1 MSDESRIRVTHI
13 LTKPELGGAQANTLY
28 TVGHL
33 DRRRFAPALVT
44 SPRGPLAAEMAALED
59 TRVTFVPELVR
70 PIRPLTD
77 WEAME
82 RLVAILRQSRPHIVH
97 THSSKAGLL
106 GRVAARR
113 AGVPVVIHSVHG
125 FPFHEWMP
133 RARRTLY
140 WALERGAAR
149 LTDHFICVAR
159 SDIRKGVK
167 AGIFTEENVELI
179 RSGIPLEPFRQAE
192 GLGVAVRE
200 EMGIPAEAPLVAMVA
215 CLKPQK
221 DPLAF
226 VEMAARVREQV
237 PEAWFLLVG
246 DGILRPEVMAAG
258 ERLGLGKH
266 LHLAGWRRDIPAV
279 MDALDVLV
287 LTSRHEG
294 LPRVVPE
301 AMARGRA
308 VVATA
313 VDGTPEA
320 ITEGETGCLVAPG
333 DIAGMAERVTWLLQD
348 PRRGKRMGEA
358 ASRQVSEFDID
369 DMVRR
374 QERLYDGLM
383 AQRRGEAA

>member
-1 MSDESRIRVTHI
+1 MSDEARIRVTHI
-13 LTKPELGGAQANTLY
+13 LTRPELGGAQANTLY

-33 DRRRFAPALVT
+33 DRQRFAPALVT
-44 SPRGPLAAEMAALED
+44 SPEGPLAAEMASLQD
-59 TRVTFVPELVR
+59 TQVTFVPELVV

-77 WEAME
+77 WEAMA
-82 RLVAILRQSRPHIVH
+82 RLVDILRQSRPHIVH

-125 FPFHEWMP
+125 FPFHDWMP
-133 RARRTLY
+133 AARRTFY
-140 WALERGAAR
+140 RVLERGAAR
-149 LTDHFICVAR
+149 LTDQFICVAR
-159 SDIRKGVK
+159 SDIRKGV
-167 AGIFTEENVELI
+167 AARIFTEEKVQLI
-179 RSGIPLEPFRQAE
+179 RSGIPLQPFRQAE

-200 EMGIPAEAPLVAMVA
+200 ELGIPATAPLVAMVA

-221 DPLAF
+221 NPLAF
-226 VEMAARVREQV
+226 VEMASRVLRQV

-246 DGILRPEVMAAG
+246 DGELRAQVTAAQ
-258 ERLGLGKH
+258 ERLGLGER
-266 LHLAGWRRDIPAV
+266 LRLAGWRRDIPAV

-287 LTSRHEG
+287 LTSLHEG

-313 VDGTPEA
+313 VDGTPEV
-320 ITEGETGCLVAPG
+320 ITDGETGCLVAPG
-333 DIAGMAERVTWLLQD
+333 DIDGMARQVTWLLED
-348 PRRGKRMGEA
+348 SRRAKRLGDA
-358 ASRQVSEFDID
+358 ASQRVDEFDID

-374 QERLYDGLM
+374 QEQLYDDLM
-383 AQRRGEAA
+383 ARHTGEAA